1 MDQKSEIEQCTT
13 AAAKNSA
20 KLEDF
25 SDSNNV
31 PAARIA
37 SNTSRPVAQE
47 YNVDGIPLN
56 KVATAHAQKTSA
68 QNFLDL
74 LTKTRTP
81 LLPAQQVI
89 IWVWIAYFIFN
100 LS

>member
-1 MDQKSEIEQCTT
+1 MDQKSETELCTT

-25 SDSNNV
+25 SDSNIV
-31 PAARIA
+31 PAARVA
-37 SNTSRPVAQE
+37 SNTSRPVAHE

-56 KVATAHAQKTSA
+56 KVATAHAQKTSP

-74 LTKTRTP
+74 LTKIRAP
-81 LLPAQQVI
+81 LSPALQAI
-89 IWVWIAYFIFN
+89 I
-100 LS
+100 